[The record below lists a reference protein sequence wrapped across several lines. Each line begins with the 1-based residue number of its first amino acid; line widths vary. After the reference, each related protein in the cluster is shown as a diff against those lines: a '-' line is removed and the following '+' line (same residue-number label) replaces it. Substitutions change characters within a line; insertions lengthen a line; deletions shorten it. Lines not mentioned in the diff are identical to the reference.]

1 MSGSGFQSPVPDW
14 LESNFRVLLDA
25 ALDAMLLLDDHG
37 RILLANRKT
46 EQLFGYQI
54 SELLGQNLR
63 VLVPSRFSPEHA
75 GRQAGYTLPGLDLH
89 GVSKNGTEFPIE
101 ISLTPIH
108 ILDQMMVISAI
119 RDMTARKMAEDKFRS
134 LLEFAPDAMV
144 VVDNDGKIALVN
156 AQTEKL
162 FGYSRMELIGQPVEL
177 LIPERY
183 RDQHPR
189 HREDFVASQRVR
201 PMGVGLELSGLRK
214 DGSEFP
220 VEISLS
226 PLKTEEGTYVI
237 SAIRDVSERREAEAQ
252 IRKLQD
258 DLEEAIRREGGGAR
272 RKRS

>member
-1 MSGSGFQSPVPDW
+1 
-14 LESNFRVLLDA
+14 
-25 ALDAMLLLDDHG
+25 MLLLDDQG

-63 VLVPSRFSPEHA
+63 VLVPSRFSPEYA

-89 GVSKNGTEFPIE
+89 GVSKAGTEFPVE

-108 ILDQMMVISAI
+108 ILDQMMVISVI
-119 RDMTARKMAEDKFRS
+119 RDMTITHSAEKKFRS
-134 LLEFAPDAMV
+134 LLEAAPDAMLIA
-144 VVDNDGKIALVN
+144 DKDGKIALVN

-162 FGYSRMELIGQPVEL
+162 FGYSRMELLGQPVEV

-189 HREDFVASQRVR
+189 HRKDFVADQRVR
-201 PMGVGLELSGLRK
+201 PMGIGLELSGLRK

-226 PLKTEEGTYVI
+226 PFNTEERTYVI
-237 SAIRDVSERREAEAQ
+237 SAIRDVSERRAA
-252 IRKLQD
+252 
-258 DLEEAIRREGGGAR
+258 
-272 RKRS
+272 